1 MDSGKLADKIIS
13 LSNNPNQLSLYAI
26 ELNKKVLYNQYME
39 LEDEHKREPSE
50 GWFNF
55 YILTHFLKAPF
66 LCPMIL
72 LLAFSSMFLIM
83 YGVVRKIKDEY
94 VRLLDE

>member
-1 MDSGKLADKIIS
+1 MEYILGYLLLSMIIMIVF
-13 LSNNPNQLSLYAI
+13 I

-39 LEDEHKREPSE
+39 LEGEHKREPSE
-50 GWFNF
+50 WWFNF

-72 LLAFSSMFLIM
+72 LLMLSN
-83 YGVVRKIKDEY
+83 GGKIIE
-94 VRLLDE
+94 